1 MVKNL
6 ALFLSVVFHPLLM
19 TSYGSIILL
28 FGLRDSVYDFLTPY
42 DVKWKITLVVFSFS
56 FLLPVLN
63 IYLMYRYNKIPSFIL
78 SKQEHRTFPYL
89 VSSLFY
95 FGLFYLLMDLN
106 IWNSLKLFILGGGI
120 AILLTAVINLKQKI
134 SAHMVGLGGLL
145 GVFISV
151 AMLLK
156 LDLTLLYIT
165 VVILAGVVGS
175 ARLFLEEHHPAQ
187 LLSGFVLGL
196 LVQTFLFYGLQ
207 KLSFNYIL

>member
-1 MVKNL
+1 MLKNL
-6 ALFLSVVFHPLLM
+6 ALFFSVVFHPLLM
-19 TSYGSIILL
+19 TTYGCIILL
-28 FGLRDSVYDFLTPY
+28 FGLKNSVYDFLTPY
-42 DVKWKITLVVFSFS
+42 DVKWKIILVVFSFS

-63 IYLMYRYNKIPSFIL
+63 IYLMYKYNKIPSFIL
-78 SKQEHRTFPYL
+78 SNQEHRTFPYF

-120 AILLTAVINLKQKI
+120 AILLTAVINFKQKI

-145 GVFISV
+145 GVLISV
-151 AMLLK
+151 SMLLK
-156 LDLTLLYIT
+156 LDLTLLYMA

-175 ARLFLEEHHPAQ
+175 ARLLLNEHRPAQ
-187 LLSGFVLGL
+187 LLNGFVLGL
-196 LVQTFLFYGLQ
+196 LVQTCLFYGLQ